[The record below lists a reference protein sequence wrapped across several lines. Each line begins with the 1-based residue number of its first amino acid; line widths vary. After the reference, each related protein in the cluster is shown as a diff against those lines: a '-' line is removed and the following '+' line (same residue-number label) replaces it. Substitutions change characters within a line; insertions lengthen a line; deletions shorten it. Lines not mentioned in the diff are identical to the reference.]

1 MLGVSPETNV
11 QHSRSRE
18 DPLMMGYKRL
28 QMSVKLLIAD
38 DDALARALIEAI
50 VERDGE
56 LELVGSAEDAEGAI
70 ELAGEH
76 QPDVAVLDWVMPG
89 GGGPAATREILI
101 LSPGTKIVA
110 LTAPG
115 EPGAEATACARA
127 RAARSSRAVRRRSSF
142 GRSAP
147 RPGTAS

>member
-1 MLGVSPETNV
+1 
-11 QHSRSRE
+11 
-18 DPLMMGYKRL
+18 MGYKRC
-28 QMSVKLLIAD
+28 QMAVKLLIAD

-50 VERDGE
+50 VERDAE

-70 ELAGEH
+70 ALAGEH

-89 GGGPAATREILI
+89 GGGPVATREILN

-115 EPGAEATACARA
+115 EPGAEADRLRAGARTSLVKGCPPDELL
-127 RAARSSRAVRRRSSF
+127 RTIRNAAA
-142 GRSAP
+142 G
-147 RPGTAS
+147 

>member
-1 MLGVSPETNV
+1 MAVT
-11 QHSRSRE
+11 
-18 DPLMMGYKRL
+18 
-28 QMSVKLLIAD
+28 LLIAD

-50 VERDGE
+50 VERDCE

-70 ELAGEH
+70 ALAGEH

-89 GGGPAATREILI
+89 GGGAVATREILN

-115 EPGAEATACARA
+115 EPGAEADSLRA
-127 RAARSSRAVRRRSSF
+127 GARSSLVKGCPPDELLRTIRAAARD
-142 GRSAP
+142 G
-147 RPGTAS
+147 